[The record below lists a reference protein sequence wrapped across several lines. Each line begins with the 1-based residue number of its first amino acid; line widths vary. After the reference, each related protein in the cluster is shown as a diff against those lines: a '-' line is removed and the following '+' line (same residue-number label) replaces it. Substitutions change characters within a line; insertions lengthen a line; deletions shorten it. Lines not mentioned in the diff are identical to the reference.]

1 MSESDPSS
9 SRFTPFVP
17 EETDLPELTV
27 RAVGLGIVMAIVLG
41 AANAYLGMKAGL
53 TVAATFPAAVVA
65 MAALRGFGGSVLEEN
80 ISRTTASVGEA
91 LVAGA
96 IFTIP
101 AFVIS
106 GVWDELRYWESTAI
120 MLVGGL
126 LGVLFII
133 VLRRTMVV
141 EADLPF
147 PESVA
152 AAELVKAGQGGQT
165 GAKYVFQAMGIAGAW
180 ELVKNANGI
189 QIVSSSATTFVNL
202 GRSTI
207 EMLGQQVSYA
217 GGFILQSP
225 AASPALVGV
234 GFIVGPSIASTLFAG
249 AVLGWL
255 LLVPLGLFLNPETAA
270 QVTDAAGATD
280 TAALMSLGEEV
291 WLKQIRPLAV
301 GTMIVAAFYTLFNLR
316 TALVEGIGRAFT
328 DIRKAQTG
336 GGTVTRQNLD
346 LDFTKVGIA
355 IAGLSVPLLGLYW
368 FFSGSIPGALL
379 LTVVMIILGFL
390 FAAVAG
396 YLVGL
401 LGSSNNPISGLTLST
416 LLIAAILMVG
426 IGVTGPAGILGVLGV
441 AGVVCCAAGVAGDM
455 LQDLKVGHILGGTP
469 WKMELGEIIGVVV
482 AALVLILPMMVM
494 DQVYEIG
501 SAALPAPQ
509 AGLMA
514 LMAQGI
520 VGGEMAWP
528 LVMAGMFLA
537 FGLILINS
545 PSPMLIAVGMYLPF
559 SSTAAIFV
567 GGIIAWMLSRA
578 LAARNAGEAAVT
590 RANNT
595 GVLLSSGFI
604 AGEALMA
611 VLLAFVVAGGTYG
624 RGRSGPAVDLA
635 EHPAGRPG
643 VRPALLPP
651 GAGAAGR
658 ERGRADAGCSAVVML
673 LRGCPAAA
681 AARVARGG
689 RALRAAASASRQKP
703 AGTVAGRARRRSV
716 LPDPA
721 GRGRHARV
729 EGVRRPD
736 LAGGDRPGDAVGVR
750 GADRAG
756 RRAVGPIRAPDAEG
770 QDARG
775 GGAGPHRDDEPV
787 MDFRAAGRRVATRP
801 GRRAWAEALPLSGF

>member
-1 MSESDPSS
+1 M
-9 SRFTPFVP
+9 
-17 EETDLPELTV
+17 
-27 RAVGLGIVMAIVLG
+27 AVMRLL
-41 AANAYLGMKAGL
+41 
-53 TVAATFPAAVVA
+53 
-65 MAALRGFGGSVLEEN
+65 GGSVLEEN
-80 ISRTTASVGEA
+80 MARTTASVGEA

-101 AFVIS
+101 AFVIT
-106 GVWDELRYWESTAI
+106 GVWDELHYWESTAI
-120 MLVGGL
+120 MLVGGV

-133 VLRRTMVV
+133 VLRRTLVV

-152 AAELVKAGQGGQT
+152 AAELVKAGQGGRQT
-165 GAKYVFQAMGIAGAW
+165 GAAFVFKAMGMAAAW
-180 ELVKNANGI
+180 EFVKNVNGFKL
-189 QIVSSSATTFVNL
+189 VSDSATTFVSL

-207 EMLGQQVSYA
+207 EMLGQQVSYV
-217 GGFILQSP
+217 GGFLLQSP

-501 SAALPAPQ
+501 SAELPAPQ

-567 GGIIAWMLSRA
+567 GGLIAWMLSRA

-611 VLLAFVVAGGTYG
+611 VLLAFVVAGGT
-624 RGRSGPAVDLA
+624 
-635 EHPAGRPG
+635 
-643 VRPALLPP
+643 
-651 GAGAAGR
+651 AAGV
-658 ERGRADAGCSAVVML
+658 DQVLPSISQSTL
-673 LRGCPAAA
+673 LGALVFVLLYYLLVRVPLAASEDEQTPAAPP
-681 AARVARGG
+681 
-689 RALRAAASASRQKP
+689 S
-703 AGTVAGRARRRSV
+703 
-716 LPDPA
+716 
-721 GRGRHARV
+721 
-729 EGVRRPD
+729 
-736 LAGGDRPGDAVGVR
+736 
-750 GADRAG
+750 
-756 RRAVGPIRAPDAEG
+756 
-770 QDARG
+770 
-775 GGAGPHRDDEPV
+775 
-787 MDFRAAGRRVATRP
+787 
-801 GRRAWAEALPLSGF
+801 

>member
-1 MSESDPSS
+1 MSTPDTPESGF
-9 SRFTPFVP
+9 RPFVP

-27 RAVGLGIVMAIVLG
+27 RALLLGVLMAIVLG
-41 AANAYLGMKAGL
+41 AANAYLGMRAGL
-53 TVAATFPAAVVA
+53 TVAATFPAAVVS
-65 MAALRGFGGSVLEEN
+65 MAALRALGGSVLEEN

-141 EADLPF
+141 EAHLPF

-165 GAKYVFQAMGIAGAW
+165 GAKHVFQAMGIAGAW
-180 ELVKNANGI
+180 ELIKNSNGI
-189 QIVSSSATTFVNL
+189 QIVASSATTFVNL

-234 GFIVGPSIASTLFAG
+234 GFIVGPTISSTLFAG

-255 LLVPLGLFLNPETAA
+255 LLVPLGLFLNPDA
-270 QVTDAAGATD
+270 AAGALD
-280 TAALMSLGEEV
+280 SAALITLSTEV
-291 WLKQIRPLAV
+291 WLKQVRPLAV
-301 GTMIVAAFYTLFNLR
+301 GTMIVAAFYTLFKLR
-316 TALVEGIGRAFT
+316 TALIAGIGRAFT
-328 DIRKAQTG
+328 DIQHARTG
-336 GGTVTRQNLD
+336 AVRGTRHNLD

-355 IAGLSVPLLGLYW
+355 IAVLSLPVLALYW
-368 FFSGSIPGALL
+368 FFSQSLPAAIV
-379 LTVVMIILGFL
+379 LTIVMIVLGFL

-416 LLIAAILMVG
+416 LLIAAVLMVG
-426 IGVTGPAGILGVLGV
+426 MGVTGTAGILGVLGV
-441 AGVVCCAAGVAGDM
+441 AGVVCCAAGIAGDM

-469 WKMELGEIIGVVV
+469 WKMELAEVIGVVV
-482 AALVLILPMMVM
+482 AAMVVIWPMIAM
-494 DQVYEIG
+494 DEVYGIG
-501 SAALPAPQ
+501 GPELPAPQ
-509 AGLMA
+509 AALMA
-514 LMAQGI
+514 LMAEGI

-528 LVMAGMFLA
+528 LVATGMFLA
-537 FGLILINS
+537 LGLILIKS

-559 SSTAAIFV
+559 SSTSAIFV
-567 GGIIAWMLSRA
+567 GGLIAWMLSRSLA
-578 LAARNAGEAAVT
+578 LRGANPAAVT
-590 RANNT
+590 RATNT

-611 VLLAFVVAGGTYG
+611 VLLAFVVLGGSYYG
-624 RGRSGPAVDLA
+624 VAQVLPSISQSALIGALVFILLYYLLVQLPLRAA
-635 EHPAGRPG
+635 EDDG
-643 VRPALLPP
+643 P
-651 GAGAAGR
+651 GAGP
-658 ERGRADAGCSAVVML
+658 AD
-673 LRGCPAAA
+673 
-681 AARVARGG
+681 
-689 RALRAAASASRQKP
+689 
-703 AGTVAGRARRRSV
+703 
-716 LPDPA
+716 
-721 GRGRHARV
+721 
-729 EGVRRPD
+729 
-736 LAGGDRPGDAVGVR
+736 
-750 GADRAG
+750 
-756 RRAVGPIRAPDAEG
+756 
-770 QDARG
+770 
-775 GGAGPHRDDEPV
+775 
-787 MDFRAAGRRVATRP
+787 
-801 GRRAWAEALPLSGF
+801 

>member
-1 MSESDPSS
+1 MSTPEKPPSG
-9 SRFTPFVP
+9 FTPFVP
-17 EETDLPELTV
+17 EKTALPELTF
-27 RAVGLGIVMAIVLG
+27 RAVGLGVLMAIVLG
-41 AANAYLGMKAGL
+41 AANAYLGMRAGL

-65 MAALRGFGGSVLEEN
+65 MAALRALGGSVLEEN

-133 VLRRTMVV
+133 ILRRTMVV
-141 EADLPF
+141 EAELPF

-165 GAKYVFQAMGIAGAW
+165 GAKYVFQAMGIAGVW
-180 ELVKNANGI
+180 ELIKNSNGI
-189 QIVSSSATTFVNL
+189 QLVSSSATTFVNL

-207 EMLGQQVSYA
+207 EMLGQQVVYY

-234 GFIVGPSIASTLFAG
+234 GFIVGPAISSTLFAG

-255 LLVPLGLFLNPETAA
+255 LLVPLGLFLNPELAAEAVDTTALIDLS
-270 QVTDAAGATD
+270 T
-280 TAALMSLGEEV
+280 EV

-301 GTMIVAAFYTLFNLR
+301 GTMIVAAFYTLFKLR
-316 TALVEGIGRAFT
+316 NSLVAGIGRALS
-328 DIRKAQTG
+328 DIKSAQVG
-336 GGTVTRQNLD
+336 GGVATRHNLD
-346 LDFTKVGIA
+346 LDFMKVGLG

-368 FFSGSIPGALL
+368 FFSQSFPGAVL
-379 LTVVMIILGFL
+379 LTVVMVILGFL

-416 LLIAAILMVG
+416 LLISALLMVG
-426 IGVTGPAGILGVLGV
+426 IGVTGPSGILGVLGV
-441 AGVVCCAAGVAGDM
+441 AGVVCCAAGIAGDM

-469 WKMELGEIIGVVV
+469 WKMEVGEIIGVVV
-482 AALVLILPMMVM
+482 AALVLIWPMIAM
-494 DQVYEIG
+494 DRVYEIG
-501 SAALPAPQ
+501 SAELPAPQ

-528 LVMAGMFLA
+528 LVVTGMFLA
-537 FGLILINS
+537 LGLILINS

-559 SSTAAIFV
+559 GSTSAIFV
-567 GGIIAWMLSRA
+567 GGLMAWMLSRA
-578 LAARNAGEAAVT
+578 LVKKGVTSQAVT
-590 RANNT
+590 RATNT

-611 VLLAFVVAGGTYG
+611 VFLAFVVLGG
-624 RGRSGPAVDLA
+624 
-635 EHPAGRPG
+635 
-643 VRPALLPP
+643 
-651 GAGAAGR
+651 
-658 ERGRADAGCSAVVML
+658 SAFGMT
-673 LRGCPAAA
+673 R
-681 AARVARGG
+681 
-689 RALRAAASASRQKP
+689 
-703 AGTVAGRARRRSV
+703 V
-716 LPDPA
+716 LPSISESTLMGALVFILLYHLLVKVPL
-721 GRGRHARV
+721 RV
-729 EGVRRPD
+729 SE
-736 LAGGDRPGDAVGVR
+736 
-750 GADRAG
+750 
-756 RRAVGPIRAPDAEG
+756 
-770 QDARG
+770 
-775 GGAGPHRDDEPV
+775 DDGSSPTSS
-787 MDFRAAGRRVATRP
+787 A
-801 GRRAWAEALPLSGF
+801 